1 MLLDCRRKFTTLCS
15 CWIKSSHK
23 QSCLA
28 LNVHVED
35 KSPTEDESVTLRYV
49 SQARTY
55 RAIKKARG
63 GFSEARFG
71 LRVDIECSL
80 MANLIYHTQIIV

>member
-1 MLLDCRRKFTTLCS
+1 MLPASTASGRDRRLEVSWNASQLPEKVHNVVLLLDQV
-15 CWIKSSHK
+15 IA
-23 QSCLA
+23 LA

-63 GFSEARFG
+63 R
-71 LRVDIECSL
+71 L
-80 MANLIYHTQIIV
+80 

>member
-1 MLLDCRRKFTTLCS
+1 MLPASTASGRDRRLEVSWNASRLPKKVHNVVLLLDQV
-15 CWIKSSHK
+15 IA
-23 QSCLA
+23 LA

-63 GFSEARFG
+63 R
-71 LRVDIECSL
+71 L
-80 MANLIYHTQIIV
+80 